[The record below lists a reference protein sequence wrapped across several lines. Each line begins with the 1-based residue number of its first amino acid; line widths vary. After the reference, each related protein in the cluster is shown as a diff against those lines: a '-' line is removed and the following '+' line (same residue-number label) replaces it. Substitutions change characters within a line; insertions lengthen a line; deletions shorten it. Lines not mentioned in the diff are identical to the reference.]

1 MEDILRIINSD
12 PELKAK
18 FETAVDNYCNSREGQ
33 LVLAWVTKRHN
44 LTGDQM
50 EALTFALEWADSHTN
65 WISVKDELPKI
76 NHNDSEWEYSNDVIV
91 SLKDGS
97 IAVGRYERDNSTG
110 EHYWVLYGVDKD
122 LIVTHWMPKPVP
134 PEHIA
139 DVGKMIGSS
148 EIPNNQKGGEQ

>member
-33 LVLAWVTKRHN
+33 LVLAWETKKHN

-65 WISVKDELPKI
+65 WISVEDELPKEDGTYLFY
-76 NHNDSEWEYSNDVIV
+76 NAESQGAFVSYFWADLTLNDNIS
-91 SLKDGS
+91 
-97 IAVGRYERDNSTG
+97 
-110 EHYWVLYGVDKD
+110 
-122 LIVTHWMPKPVP
+122 HWMRIKKPKA
-134 PEHIA
+134 E
-139 DVGKMIGSS
+139 
-148 EIPNNQKGGEQ
+148 